1 MNTIRTTTLTKAERN
16 RLYIRYLLYGCPGVD
31 AVYIQGKSWPWWR
44 AGTGAIAPAFIKC
57 AWISSR
63 EIKGVPEVH

>member
-31 AVYIQGKSWPWWR
+31 AVYIQGKSWPWWLLPFFKDR
-44 AGTGAIAPAFIKC
+44 KSTRLN
-57 AWISSR
+57 SS
-63 EIKGVPEVH
+63 HMA